1 MARGIDITWAGG
13 EHSFCLDIERL
24 RALQQACDAG
34 PAFVL
39 KRLRDGS
46 WMVDDILATIRL
58 GLEGGGL
65 SKDEARKLV
74 RLHVEEDFGAKH
86 IILAQVILAHTLYDG
101 VEEDADEGEP
111 KAAA

>member
-1 MARGIDITWAGG
+1 MARGIDLTWAGG
-13 EHSFCLDIERL
+13 EHTFLLDIEHL
-24 RALQQACDAG
+24 RALQQHCDAG

-58 GLEGGGL
+58 ALEGGGL
-65 SKDEARKLV
+65 LKEEARKLV
-74 RLHVEEDFGAKH
+74 RKHVEEDFGAKH
-86 IILAQVILAHTLYDG
+86 ILLAQVILAHTLYDG